1 MPSELIGSDAPP
13 PTGWSA
19 AVRFARLCEDEIPR
33 IHAFVARR
41 VADRTAVEE
50 LTTTVFDRAL
60 AVLRDGSVAPEAL
73 TMFIYRVATSA
84 VLDHAR
90 RERQA
95 IPRGARAADFDHP
108 GDRERAQQIGDER
121 ATRAFE
127 ASLDRDALRRAVAV
141 LPPDHQRAV
150 ILRYFDGLAGD
161 ELAAV
166 LGCEPEAVAVQVHR
180 ALRSLRGSMEREAA
194 GAA

>member
-1 MPSELIGSDAPP
+1 MSSELIGSATPP
-13 PTGWSA
+13 PTGPPA
-19 AVRFARLCEDEIPR
+19 AVRFGRLCEEEIPR

-50 LTTTVFDRAL
+50 ITTAVFDRAL

-73 TMFIYRVATSA
+73 TTFLSRVAASA

-108 GDRERAQQIGDER
+108 GDRERAQQVGDER
-121 ATRAFE
+121 ATRAFA
-127 ASLDRDALRRAVAV
+127 ASLDREALRRAVAD
-141 LPPDHQRAV
+141 LPADHQRAV

-166 LGCEPEAVAVQVHR
+166 LGCEPEAVTVQIHR
-180 ALRSLRGSMEREAA
+180 ALRSLRGSMEREAT